1 MAPPARRA
9 RRRPVVQST
18 TASGPAVEQL
28 EAAFSETAAKL
39 PVEERFFRIAGHQ
52 VLLRFAGPGLVPSV
66 APAFAHLTVA
76 HPSDPE
82 LVVDVWDSAMTGLE
96 PPRPRVDPGSPV
108 GAFYFF
114 EDPPARGVFQP
125 GMEAL
130 SVVDLGADRAWYWV
144 ADPSALPYWE
154 QAAPIRQILHW
165 WMATRGHQQVH
176 GGAVGTPHGGVLL
189 VGKGGSGKST
199 CCLASLV
206 SELRYA
212 GDDYTMVS
220 VEPRP
225 WVHSLFSSGKVA
237 PSNLWRVPHLEP
249 AVSNADHLATEK
261 AVVFVDQHFPDRPID
276 GFPLRAIMLPRI
288 TGGRHTR
295 ALPTSRAAA
304 LTALAPSTVFQLHTA
319 GSEALQYMADLVRR
333 VPAYV
338 LELGADVA
346 EIPDV
351 ILALLDELGSATP

>member
-1 MAPPARRA
+1 
-9 RRRPVVQST
+9 VQSA

-28 EAAFSETAAKL
+28 EAAFCEATSRAS
-39 PVEERFFRIAGHQ
+39 VDERSFRIGGHH
-52 VLLRFAGPGLVPSV
+52 VLLRFAGPGLVPSI
-66 APAFAHLTVA
+66 ALAFAHLTA
-76 HPSDPE
+76 APAGDPE
-82 LVVDVWDSAMTGLE
+82 LVVDIWDSVAP
-96 PPRPRVDPGSPV
+96 PPRPQADPESPV

-144 ADPSALPYWE
+144 ADPSVLPYWE
-154 QAAPIRQILHW
+154 RAAPIRQILHW

-176 GGAVGTPHGGVLL
+176 GGGVGTPDGGVLL

-199 CCLASLV
+199 CSLV
-206 SELRYA
+206 SLMSELRYA

-220 VEPRP
+220 LEPRP
-225 WVHSLFSSGKVA
+225 WLHSLFSSGKVHPA
-237 PSNLWRVPHLEP
+237 NLWRVPHLEP
-249 AVSNADHLATEK
+249 AVSNAEHLATEK

-276 GFPLRAIMLPRI
+276 GFPLRAIVLPTI
-288 TGGRHTR
+288 MGGPHTR
-295 ALPTSRAAA
+295 VLLTSRAAA

-338 LELGADVA
+338 LELGTDVS
-346 EIPDV
+346 EIPGV
-351 ILALLDELGSATP
+351 ILALLDQLRRAAP